1 LNSHSE
7 KRKFPRVQAFFRINL
22 SLANDK
28 ERAIALAKDI
38 SKGGLYFQ
46 TEKLLGPNDIVEVT
60 FSLPGNDKI
69 YTVKGQVIRLVTM
82 DDPEHDSKNK
92 YGAGIRFVEIENE
105 VVEAIK
111 ALVEAKSGPHNG

>member
-1 LNSHSE
+1 MNNHSE
-7 KRKFPRVQAFFRINL
+7 KRKFPRVQAFFRISL
-22 SLANDK
+22 SLENDK
-28 ERAIALAKDI
+28 DRAIALAKDI

-60 FSLPGNDKI
+60 FSLPGSEKT

-82 DDPEHDSKNK
+82 DDPDNANKNK
-92 YGAGIRFVEIENE
+92 YGAGVRFLEIEEE

-111 ALVEAKSGPHNG
+111 ELVEANSNS